1 MLKFIKNISLYIVGY
16 ILIRAISFFLLPLY
30 TNSFTKEEFGV
41 FSVLFIFIAFAQF
54 FYSYGMDA
62 SLMKFFVKIKNH
74 KKIYSTIFISL
85 LFSSSFFSALIWL
98 FSTQISFLLLK
109 VDYSYFFKIASIIL
123 FFDSFS
129 FRILVVHRMENFPIR
144 YLLFSLTSV
153 ITTFLANFYF
163 IYIMGWGI
171 VGALYSTLLG
181 SLSIFI
187 LSLPFIINR
196 VSFSH
201 FSFLT
206 LKNLLFFG
214 FPFLPSIIFQMIID
228 FSDRQL
234 LVYLTDLETVGLY
247 SASYKISSILL
258 FLISGFRLG
267 WEPFFL
273 KLNKNRSDIISKVS
287 NLFILFLITI
297 LLFTILFIEP
307 IIINSYKYFKF
318 SIIGESFWSALP
330 IIPIIMFGYLFLALY
345 HLQMPAIFYFNKTS
359 LLPLFRFFGAFS
371 NIILNLLLIP
381 FWGIFGAAIAT
392 MFSFIFMALPMFLYT
407 NKLFKIQYN
416 WIIIL
421 LYLTYTLMIYYVNSI
436 YSINLLGLIIL
447 FLLGL
452 FMIVYEL
459 KKTFLLLKKDLN

>member
-1 MLKFIKNISLYIVGY
+1 MLKFIKNISLYIIGY

-62 SLMKFFVKIKNH
+62 SLMKFFVKSKNH
-74 KKIYSTIFISL
+74 KKIYSTIFFSL
-85 LFSSSFFSALIWL
+85 IFSSSFFSALIWI

-153 ITTFLANFYF
+153 IVTFLANFYF

-196 VSFSH
+196 VSFGH

-214 FPFLPSIIFQMIID
+214 FPF
-228 FSDRQL
+228 
-234 LVYLTDLETVGLY
+234 
-247 SASYKISSILL
+247 
-258 FLISGFRLG
+258 
-267 WEPFFL
+267 
-273 KLNKNRSDIISKVS
+273 
-287 NLFILFLITI
+287 
-297 LLFTILFIEP
+297 
-307 IIINSYKYFKF
+307 FKF
-318 SIIGESFWSALP
+318 
-330 IIPIIMFGYLFLALY
+330 
-345 HLQMPAIFYFNKTS
+345 
-359 LLPLFRFFGAFS
+359 
-371 NIILNLLLIP
+371 
-381 FWGIFGAAIAT
+381 
-392 MFSFIFMALPMFLYT
+392 
-407 NKLFKIQYN
+407 
-416 WIIIL
+416 
-421 LYLTYTLMIYYVNSI
+421 
-436 YSINLLGLIIL
+436 
-447 FLLGL
+447 
-452 FMIVYEL
+452 
-459 KKTFLLLKKDLN
+459 